1 MLQFALIILGGLI
14 GSALNVLADDLPHR
28 TRPHSPHCHACGFP
42 YHRSQWAALAAL
54 VAGRWRCAQCN
65 APLLWRRVVVEVAS
79 AAMLAY
85 VFQRFGLTLKFGLLA
100 ALLECLLL
108 ITVIDLEH
116 RLILYITVFPT
127 AVVALLYGLFG
138 GELDFN
144 PALTKTLIGGGV
156 GFGVFYLFYLLGIGF
171 GVIMARVRGEP
182 LSEIAFGGGDANL
195 GGVVGLAVGWPG
207 IVLTVLYAV
216 VSGGIAAGLYL
227 TIMRLRK
234 RYNSFTPIPYG
245 PFIVFGAVV
254 ILLFAADIKRFYG
267 TGP

>member
-65 APLLWRRVVVEVAS
+65 APLLWRRVVVEIAS

-100 ALLECLLL
+100 LLLECLLL

-116 RLILYITVFPT
+116 RLILYITAFPT

-138 GELDFN
+138 GELDIKA
-144 PALTKTLIGGGV
+144 ALIKSLIGGGV
-156 GFGVFYLFYLLGIGF
+156 GFGVYYIFYLLGRAYSAL
-171 GVIMARVRGEP
+171 VVRLRGEP
-182 LSEIAFGGGDANL
+182 VDEIAFGDGDVNL
-195 GGVVGLAVGWPG
+195 GGVAGLAVGWSG
-207 IVLTVLYAV
+207 IVFVIIYATVAGGVVAALYWFV
-216 VSGGIAAGLYL
+216 
-227 TIMRLRK
+227 MRLRN
-234 RYNSFTPIPYG
+234 RNTLSTPIPYG
-245 PFIVFGAVV
+245 PFIVFGVVV

-267 TGP
+267 AGP